1 MSNSFVTSLDCIP
14 PGFSVHDIS
23 QAEILEWVAIS
34 FSRGSS
40 WPRDLTCS
48 SCIGKWVL
56 YPWATWEIL
65 MDSYLF
71 KINCSIKIFIKY
83 NMFSLC
89 MMKFIHYQPNILTE
103 MYNHHHTTI
112 FKLCHHLKN
121 FLCAPLKIGG
131 VLHSFAKFIR
141 NLVGYFL
148 FIVKLNLL
156 PFIRVLQL
164 FKIKIILWFSFC
176 FVTVRFGHRLALL
189 YFFFF
194 FKLWIKFCW
203 SFLKIEASLV
213 WFLSVATENYVYY
226 LI

>member
-1 MSNSFVTSLDCIP
+1 
-14 PGFSVHDIS
+14 
-23 QAEILEWVAIS
+23 
-34 FSRGSS
+34 
-40 WPRDLTCS
+40 
-48 SCIGKWVL
+48 
-56 YPWATWEIL
+56 
-65 MDSYLF
+65 
-71 KINCSIKIFIKY
+71 
-83 NMFSLC
+83 MFSLC

-141 NLVGYFL
+141 IWWAIFYLL
-148 FIVKLNLL
+148 LNLL

-189 YFFFF
+189 FFFF
-194 FKLWIKFCW
+194 LQALDQILLKFFK
-203 SFLKIEASLV
+203 
-213 WFLSVATENYVYY
+213 N
-226 LI
+226 